1 MCEATALLETGMI
14 RMVEPVTELVLEAPA
29 GLIRIRC
36 TCQDGKVTS
45 VEFENQPAFA
55 YCLDAPLELEGY
67 PTLTVDVA
75 WGGMAYVFG
84 AGVRTRHRTNP

>member
-1 MCEATALLETGMI
+1 
-14 RMVEPVTELVLEAPA
+14 VTELVLEAPA

-36 TCQDGKVTS
+36 TCHDGKVTS

-55 YCLDAPLELEGY
+55 YCLDAPMELEGY

-75 WGGMAYVFG
+75 RGRHGIPVG